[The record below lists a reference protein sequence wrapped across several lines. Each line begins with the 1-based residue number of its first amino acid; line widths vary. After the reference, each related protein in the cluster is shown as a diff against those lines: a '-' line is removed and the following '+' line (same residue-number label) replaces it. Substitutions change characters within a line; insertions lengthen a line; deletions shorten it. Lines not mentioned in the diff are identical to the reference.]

1 MTSVN
6 LLIVMIVGALVGTF
20 TGLALGGVVDNLYLA
35 MIAGILATIIAGI
48 VRNTIMTRVGPEPEL
63 EGMPLER
70 LPQPQL
76 LSIYSAVAIDRRIPL
91 RVIAYSALASLAG
104 STSAVLV
111 ATQSGVT
118 SSVLIGTLA
127 GLFSGILM
135 AILLLAYDT
144 PRPKLS
150 LRLPEAERELLR
162 SVFTG
167 LDDVQIARLLVAGR
181 FNDIVKGTTLAEEN
195 KPLETLFFICAGHV
209 KVTIAGREVAHLE
222 KGNFVGE
229 IAFLTEKPATATVV
243 AEDSVRALVF
253 DRAELNQFFRNEA
266 EVAGLIY
273 QLLGRELAQKLK
285 VSNIHISEAA
295 LSGHP

>member
-1 MTSVN
+1 MTSIN
-6 LLIVMIVGALVGTF
+6 LIIVLIVGTGVGAL
-20 TGLALGGVVDNLYLA
+20 TGLAIGGLVDQLYLA
-35 MIAGILATIIAGI
+35 ITAGFLATIIAGI
-48 VRNTIMTRVGPEPEL
+48 VRNTIMMRVGPEPEL

-70 LPQPQL
+70 MPQ
-76 LSIYSAVAIDRRIPL
+76 AVAIDRRIPL
-91 RVIAYSALASLAG
+91 RMIAYSALASLAG

-135 AILLLAYDT
+135 AILLLAYDV

-181 FNDIVKGTTLAEEN
+181 FNDIAKGTTLAEEN
-195 KPLETLFFICAGHV
+195 KPLQTLFFICAGHV
-209 KVTIAGREVAHLE
+209 KVTVAGREVAHLE

-253 DRAELNQFFRNEA
+253 ERAELNQLFRDDGG
-266 EVAGLIY
+266 VAGLIY
-273 QLLGRELAQKLK
+273 QLLGRELAQKIKL
-285 VSNIHISEAA
+285 SNIRISEAA
-295 LSGHP
+295 AQI

>member
-6 LLIVMIVGALVGTF
+6 LLIVLIVGALVGTF
-20 TGLALGGVVDNLYLA
+20 TGLALGGVVNDLYLA
-35 MIAGILATIIAGI
+35 LIAGFLATIIAGI
-48 VRNTIMTRVGPEPEL
+48 VRNTIMTRVTPEPEL

-70 LPQPQL
+70 MPQ
-76 LSIYSAVAIDRRIPL
+76 AVAIDRRIPL
-91 RVIAYSALASLAG
+91 RMIAYSALASLAG

-135 AILLLAYDT
+135 AILLLAYDV

-162 SVFTG
+162 SIFTG
-167 LDDVQIARLLVAGR
+167 LDDVQIARLLVAGQ
-181 FNDIVKGTTLAEEN
+181 FNDIAKGTTLTEEN
-195 KPLETLFFICAGHV
+195 KPLDTLFFICEGHA
-209 KVTIAGREVAHLE
+209 KVTVAGSEIAHLE

-229 IAFLTEKPATATVV
+229 IAFLTENPATATVV

-253 DRAELNQFFRNEA
+253 DRGELNQFFRNEA

-273 QLLGRELAQKLK
+273 QLLGRELAQKLRAR
-285 VSNIHISEAA
+285 NIDVYLRGSAKPISLTAN
-295 LSGHP
+295 P